1 MKKKLFLAPFFSMV
15 LLFCVVME
23 LMTAIVYV
31 YQAFARMSLPPM
43 PLPFCSFV
51 CLVPLNCTF
60 AVGSLKVR
68 YFNGISTLLERRNG
82 VDVMWK

>member
-15 LLFCVVME
+15 PLFCVVME

-43 PLPFCSFV
+43 PLLFCSFV
-51 CLVPLNCTF
+51 CLVPSNCTF

-68 YFNGISTLLERRNG
+68 YLNATSTAFQRNF
-82 VDVMWK
+82 DAFRA